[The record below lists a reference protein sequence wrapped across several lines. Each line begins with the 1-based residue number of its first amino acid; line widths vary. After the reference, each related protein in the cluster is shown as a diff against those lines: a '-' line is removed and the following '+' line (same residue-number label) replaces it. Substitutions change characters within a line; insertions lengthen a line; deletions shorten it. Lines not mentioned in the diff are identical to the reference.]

1 MTVVSV
7 DPMDLDFPHT
17 ETLVRV
23 RRTSSAAKTEGPLA
37 GYYVSSLPSNV
48 RTPAGWLE
56 LIRGHWG
63 GVESRNHW
71 RKDACLGEDRTRSR
85 NPGIVGALALLRN
98 TVLHFFNAQDRHPS
112 LPAFVE
118 HNAANA
124 AKPFRMLMEK
134 AK

>member
-1 MTVVSV
+1 VAVVPV
-7 DPMDLDFPHT
+7 DPMDLDFPHA

-23 RRTSSAAKTEGPLA
+23 RRTSSAARTDAPLA
-37 GYYVSSLPSNV
+37 GYYVSSLPCKT

-85 NPGIVGALALLRN
+85 NPRIVGALALLRN
-98 TVLHFFNAQDRHPS
+98 TVLHFFNAQERLPS

-118 HNAANA
+118 DNAANA
-124 AKPFRMLMEK
+124 AKTFRMLMEK